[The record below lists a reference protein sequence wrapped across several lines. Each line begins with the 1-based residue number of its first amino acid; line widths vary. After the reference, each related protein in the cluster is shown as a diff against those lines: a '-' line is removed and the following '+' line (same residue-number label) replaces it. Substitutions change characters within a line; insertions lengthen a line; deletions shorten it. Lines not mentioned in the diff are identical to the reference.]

1 MPQISAFQFTREGS
15 FRFRSLTVACS
26 AVPSTHTPHLQ
37 FLECLLTGGPNY
49 SYRLTADGDGVIVEG
64 RCPAISVIRNLPT
77 TSALLLRGPRV
88 KLDQKTEKR
97 LRQFT
102 YGVYRLKVSTS
113 TRKAFSTDMTKLG
126 QVASI
131 RMGYP
136 FRSRLEPDA
145 TGAIA
150 VVQMKDIDDA
160 SLLHV
165 EDVVRVD
172 LPDFNEHHLIRRGDL
187 VFRSRGRTHSVAL
200 VSADVGPAVLAAPML
215 LIRPI
220 EVLPAYL
227 LWYINLPAVQATLAA
242 QAEGTSVRMISKAAL
257 KQLVIAV
264 PPLETQRRIVEIG
277 QLASQEARITTE
289 LMDRRKALIDGILMR
304 KAQDAH

>member
-1 MPQISAFQFTREGS
+1 
-15 FRFRSLTVACS
+15 
-26 AVPSTHTPHLQ
+26 
-37 FLECLLTGGPNY
+37 
-49 SYRLTADGDGVIVEG
+49 
-64 RCPAISVIRNLPT
+64 
-77 TSALLLRGPRV
+77 
-88 KLDQKTEKR
+88 
-97 LRQFT
+97 
-102 YGVYRLKVSTS
+102 
-113 TRKAFSTDMTKLG
+113 MTKLG
-126 QVASI
+126 QVAII

-136 FRSRLEPDA
+136 FRSRLEHDA

-150 VVQMKDIDDA
+150 VVQMKDIDEA

-165 EDVVRVD
+165 EDAVRVN
-172 LPDFNEHHLIRRGDL
+172 LPDFNEHHLIRQGDL
-187 VFRSRGRTHSVAL
+187 VFRSRGRTNSVAL

-257 KQLVIAV
+257 EQLVIAV

-277 QLASQEARITTE
+277 QLASREARITTE
-289 LMDRRKALIDGILMR
+289 LMDRRKALIDGILMH

>member
-1 MPQISAFQFTREGS
+1 
-15 FRFRSLTVACS
+15 
-26 AVPSTHTPHLQ
+26 
-37 FLECLLTGGPNY
+37 
-49 SYRLTADGDGVIVEG
+49 
-64 RCPAISVIRNLPT
+64 
-77 TSALLLRGPRV
+77 
-88 KLDQKTEKR
+88 
-97 LRQFT
+97 
-102 YGVYRLKVSTS
+102 
-113 TRKAFSTDMTKLG
+113 MTKLG

-136 FRSRLEPDA
+136 FRSRLEHDA

-165 EDVVRVD
+165 EDAVRVG

-187 VFRSRGRTHSVAL
+187 VFRSRGRTNSVAL

-227 LWYINLPAVQATLAA
+227 LWYINLPTVQATLAA

-257 KQLVIAV
+257 EALEMPVPSRRKQQL
-264 PPLETQRRIVEIG
+264 IVEVSA
-277 QLASQEARITTE
+277 LATAEQELLEQIASK
-289 LMDRRKALIDGILMR
+289 RKRLSDGVLMR
-304 KAQDAH
+304 YARDTRPVTPGQRI